1 MRTEWFKKEDES
13 EYAYIYR
20 IGSKKEEIG
29 SWQDVADIIN
39 DQLGYQ
45 YTECKYRKDYA
56 AFKKMFDAN
65 KETLTDGSAL
75 LSDIEMRELD
85 LRKEQR
91 KFYDQRQALTRVVN
105 A

>member
-1 MRTEWFKKEDES
+1 MPS
-13 EYAYIYR
+13 
-20 IGSKKEEIG
+20 SKLFF
-29 SWQDVADIIN
+29 WPPP
-39 DQLGYQ
+39 LPF
-45 YTECKYRKDYA
+45 A

-65 KETLTDGSAL
+65 KETLTDSSAL

>member
-1 MRTEWFKKEDES
+1 
-13 EYAYIYR
+13 
-20 IGSKKEEIG
+20 
-29 SWQDVADIIN
+29 
-39 DQLGYQ
+39 
-45 YTECKYRKDYA
+45 
-56 AFKKMFDAN
+56 MFDAN